1 MTGHSDLKKVVQAG
15 TLSRREF
22 VRHAAAMGAL
32 VAAGTSIAGAAKADT
47 PKSGGTLR
55 LGFGDGDTTNTL
67 NPETA
72 VHKSQIYINSSIYNN
87 LIEILPDNTLAPE
100 LAVGWESKGSGSQWV
115 IDLRKGVTFSNGKA
129 FTADD
134 AIYSINLHRG
144 EDTTSGA
151 KGLLAVI
158 TDVEKL
164 GPHQILVTLES
175 LNAEL
180 PYVLSDYHLWVV
192 PDGFNDWLNPVGTG
206 GYLLKDFEPGVRAKF
221 ERRPDYWKEGRAH
234 VDAVDVVYVTDM
246 AARLSALLSGQ
257 VDAIDLVD
265 TRFADRISKV
275 AGFRIVRSKGKAHYT
290 IPMLND
296 MAPTDDHHVRMALK
310 HAIDRKQM
318 IDIVLQGFGEI
329 GNDHP
334 IPSTDPF
341 HNSELPQRP
350 YDPEKAKYH
359 LGKAGLSSLKVELS
373 VSEAA
378 LNRSTDI
385 GALFKE
391 SAKPAGIDM
400 DLKLYPGDGFWSD
413 VWQKKPLV
421 VDYWFGR
428 PTPGMMFATAYQSGV
443 PWNESHWSNERF
455 DSLLLDA
462 RAALDEAKRREFYW
476 ECQRILYE
484 EGGVIVPMFADT
496 LDAASDKVRGLEPH
510 GFAGF
515 NGNRIAETVWFA

>member
-1 MTGHSDLKKVVQAG
+1 M
-15 TLSRREF
+15 
-22 VRHAAAMGAL
+22 
-32 VAAGTSIAGAAKADT
+32 
-47 PKSGGTLR
+47 
-55 LGFGDGDTTNTL
+55 
-67 NPETA
+67 
-72 VHKSQIYINSSIYNN
+72 
-87 LIEILPDNTLAPE
+87 
-100 LAVGWESKGSGSQWV
+100 
-115 IDLRKGVTFSNGKA
+115 
-129 FTADD
+129 
-134 AIYSINLHRG
+134 
-144 EDTTSGA
+144 
-151 KGLLAVI
+151 
-158 TDVEKL
+158 
-164 GPHQILVTLES
+164 
-175 LNAEL
+175 
-180 PYVLSDYHLWVV
+180 
-192 PDGFNDWLNPVGTG
+192 
-206 GYLLKDFEPGVRAKF
+206 
-221 ERRPDYWKEGRAH
+221 
-234 VDAVDVVYVTDM
+234 DVVYVTDM

-290 IPMLND
+290 IPRLND

-443 PWNESHWSNERF
+443 PWNESPLVERTLRQPASGRPCGVGRGQAARVLLGMPT
-455 DSLLLDA
+455 DSL
-462 RAALDEAKRREFYW
+462 RRGRRYRPYVRRHLGRR
-476 ECQRILYE
+476 QRQGQGTRTTRICRVQRQPDRRNRMVC
-484 EGGVIVPMFADT
+484 VI
-496 LDAASDKVRGLEPH
+496 G
-510 GFAGF
+510 
-515 NGNRIAETVWFA
+515 I